1 MKGCFMKNLVLVFL
15 AIILCNTPVFA
26 SDKPSLAVLDFTNNV
41 NAYWWKPGVG
51 RDLANMLSNE
61 LASSKKF
68 RMLERKKISSVIG
81 ELDFNESKYVD
92 KSTKRKIGKLKGAQ
106 YLVTASVTSFE
117 ENTEGSNSNFNFMG
131 FGVGQKS
138 QKASLSVD
146 LRVIETETGEIVDT
160 RTIEAT
166 SESSSNGFSGRFM
179 GVGGSTSES
188 KKTPATKAIR
198 GAVVRIADYLVC
210 SMVDK
215 TPECLAEFG
224 GAEDRRRAKT
234 RESIKLDE

>member
-1 MKGCFMKNLVLVFL
+1 MKKTVLCLLSVVLF
-15 AIILCNTPVFA
+15 VSSGWA
-26 SDKPSLAVLDFTNNV
+26 SEKPSMAVLDFTNNT

-51 RDLANMLSNE
+51 RDLANMLTNE

-92 KSTKRKIGKLKGAQ
+92 KSTKQKIGKIKGAK

-146 LRVIETETGEIVDT
+146 LRIIETETGEIVDT
-160 RTIEAT
+160 RTIEGT
-166 SESSSNGFSGRFM
+166 SESKSNGFSGSFM
-179 GVGGSTSES
+179 GVGVSTGES
-188 KKTPATKAIR
+188 KKTPASKAIR
-198 GAVVRIADYLVC
+198 GAVIRIADYLVC

-224 GAEDRRRAKT
+224 AAEDRRKAKT
-234 RESIKLDE
+234 RDSIGLDE

>member
-1 MKGCFMKNLVLVFL
+1 MKKAILYLLSVVL
-15 AIILCNTPVFA
+15 FA
-26 SDKPSLAVLDFTNNV
+26 SSGWASEKPSMAVLDFTNNT
-41 NAYWWKPGVG
+41 NAYWWRAGVG
-51 RDLANMLSNE
+51 RDLANMLTNE

-92 KSTKRKIGKLKGAQ
+92 KSTKQKIGKIKGAK

-146 LRVIETETGEIVDT
+146 LRIIETETGEIVDT
-160 RTIEAT
+160 RTIEGT
-166 SESSSNGFSGRFM
+166 SESKSNGFSGSFM

-188 KKTPATKAIR
+188 KKTPASKAIR

-224 GAEDRRRAKT
+224 AAENRRKAKT
-234 RESIKLDE
+234 RDSIGLDE

>member
-1 MKGCFMKNLVLVFL
+1 MKKAVLCLLSVVLF
-15 AIILCNTPVFA
+15 VSSGWA
-26 SDKPSLAVLDFTNNV
+26 SEKPSMAVLDFTNNT
-41 NAYWWKPGVG
+41 NAYWWRAGVG
-51 RDLANMLSNE
+51 RDLANMLTNE

-92 KSTKRKIGKLKGAQ
+92 KSTKQKIGKIKGAK

-146 LRVIETETGEIVDT
+146 LRVIETETGEIIDT
-160 RTIEAT
+160 RTIEGT
-166 SESSSNGFSGRFM
+166 SESKSTGFSGSFM
-179 GVGGSTSES
+179 GVGGSTGES
-188 KKTPATKAIR
+188 KKTPASKAIR
-198 GAVVRIADYLVC
+198 GAVIRIADYLVC

-224 GAEDRRRAKT
+224 AAEDRRKAKT
-234 RESIKLDE
+234 RDSIGLDE

>member
-1 MKGCFMKNLVLVFL
+1 MKKAVLILL
-15 AIILCNTPVFA
+15 AVILYGAPGWA
-26 SDKPSLAVLDFTNNV
+26 AEKPSMAVLDFTNNT

-51 RDLANMLSNE
+51 RDLANMLTNE

-92 KSTKRKIGKLKGAQ
+92 KSTKQKIGKIKGAK

-146 LRVIETETGEIVDT
+146 LRIIETETGEIIDT
-160 RTIEAT
+160 RTIEGT
-166 SESSSNGFSGRFM
+166 SESKSTGFSGSFM
-179 GVGGSTSES
+179 GVGGSTGES
-188 KKTPATKAIR
+188 KKTPASKAIR
-198 GAVVRIADYLVC
+198 GAVIRIADYLVC

-215 TPECLAEFG
+215 TPDCLAEFG
-224 GAEDRRRAKT
+224 AAEDRRKAKT
-234 RESIKLDE
+234 RDSIGLDE

>member
-1 MKGCFMKNLVLVFL
+1 MKKLVLTVL
-15 AIILCNTPVFA
+15 ALVLWVGSVSA
-26 SDKPSLAVLDFTNNV
+26 SDERPSMAVLDFTNNT

-51 RDLANMLSNE
+51 RDLANVLTNE

-92 KSTKRKIGKLKGAQ
+92 KSTKQKIGKIKGAK
-106 YLVTASVTSFE
+106 YLVTATVTSFE
-117 ENTEGSNSNFNFMG
+117 ENTEGSNNNFNFMG
-131 FGVGQKS
+131 FGVGQKT

-166 SESSSNGFSGRFM
+166 SENSSTGFSGSFM
-179 GVGGSTSES
+179 GFGGSTGES
-188 KKTPATKAIR
+188 KKTPVTKAIR
-198 GAVVRIADYLVC
+198 GAVARIADYLVC

-215 TPECLAEFG
+215 TQECQSQFNQ
-224 GAEDRRRAKT
+224 AEDRRRAKT
-234 RESIKLDE
+234 KDSISLDE

>member
-1 MKGCFMKNLVLVFL
+1 MKKAVLVLLTTFIC
-15 AIILCNTPVFA
+15 ATSAWA
-26 SDKPSLAVLDFTNNV
+26 SEKPSMAVLDFTNNT

-51 RDLANMLSNE
+51 RDLANMLTNE

-92 KSTKRKIGKLKGAQ
+92 KSTKQKIGKIKGAK
-106 YLVTASVTSFE
+106 YLVTASVTSFG

-160 RTIEAT
+160 RTIEGT
-166 SESSSNGFSGRFM
+166 SESKTNGFSGSFM
-179 GVGGSTSES
+179 GFGGSTGES
-188 KKTPATKAIR
+188 KKTPASKAIR

-215 TPECLAEFG
+215 TSECLAEFG
-224 GAEDRRRAKT
+224 AAEDRRKAKT
-234 RESIKLDE
+234 RDSIGLDE